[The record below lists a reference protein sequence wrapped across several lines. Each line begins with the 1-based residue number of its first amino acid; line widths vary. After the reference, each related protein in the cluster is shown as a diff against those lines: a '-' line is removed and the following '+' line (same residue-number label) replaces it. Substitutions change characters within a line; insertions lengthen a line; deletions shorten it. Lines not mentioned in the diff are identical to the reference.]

1 LLLAVHLISIGLKG
15 VWNDKTGYYTDRR
28 NKLIKQFRQL
38 LISYSLVL
46 TEQYGKDFAATI
58 ASDATAI
65 YFELIPRIPYYE
77 TPLYRPII
85 LLNSR
90 LIAIIKAM
98 QKNGKTAEDVVKI
111 QAKFFQEEYR
121 KLPAVVGRI
130 YVSKFAGKFLNK
142 MALQGTH
149 EGWEAE
155 FVRGTDSD
163 DFDVS
168 VVTAKCGLVEYLK
181 SEGMTD
187 LINYCNFSDFIMF
200 PAMQIGLRQPSTIDQ
215 GKCVYCMKLK
225 VETEIPE
232 NLAEII

>member
-1 LLLAVHLISIGLKG
+1 MI
-15 VWNDKTGYYTDRR
+15 KTGYYTNRQ
-28 NKLIKQFRQL
+28 NKLIKQFKKL
-38 LISYSLVL
+38 LIRYLFIL

-58 ASDATAI
+58 AADATAM
-65 YFELIPRIPYYE
+65 YLELIPRIPYYE

-98 QKNGKTAEDVVKI
+98 QKNGKSVEDVVKI

-121 KLPAVVGRI
+121 KLPSVVGRI
-130 YVSKFAGKFLNK
+130 YVSAFAGKLLNK

-155 FVRGTDSD
+155 FIRGTDSD

-168 VVTAKCGLVEYLK
+168 VITAKCGLVEYLK

-200 PAMQIGLRQPSTIDQ
+200 PAIQIGLRQPSTIDQ
-215 GKCVYCMKLK
+215 GKCVYCMKFND
-225 VETEIPE
+225 ETEIPE
-232 NLAEII
+232 NLAGII